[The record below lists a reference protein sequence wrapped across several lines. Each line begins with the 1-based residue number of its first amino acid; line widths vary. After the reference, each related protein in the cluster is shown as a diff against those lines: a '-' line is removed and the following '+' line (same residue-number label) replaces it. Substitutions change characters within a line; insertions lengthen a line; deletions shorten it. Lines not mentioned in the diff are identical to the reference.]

1 MDKVAADTGVED
13 VVDKSC
19 DDNVVIDNGN
29 GEQEEEN
36 EAQAEEL
43 VESVVGNVAD
53 ESKVEHVL
61 EASKVMAKDLAD
73 LVAPQSESDMELI
86 DVNTEQLLAR
96 LDASAGL
103 LQSLISE
110 RESLVNFTV
119 RNMKDNTDKLKE
131 LFDKIDRIE
140 VSGGEGYIFGGA
152 GLIIIPRTLLLSLP
166 LFNPNNVHYYLYVP

>member
-73 LVAPQSESDMELI
+73 LVAPQSES
-86 DVNTEQLLAR
+86 VSCNWFVLL
-96 LDASAGL
+96 
-103 LQSLISE
+103 
-110 RESLVNFTV
+110 
-119 RNMKDNTDKLKE
+119 
-131 LFDKIDRIE
+131 E
-140 VSGGEGYIFGGA
+140 VLAICCLYWGKVQI
-152 GLIIIPRTLLLSLP
+152 TLHSSFP
-166 LFNPNNVHYYLYVP
+166 HS